1 MLMTVMPHW
10 LTKQA
15 YLAPNQIAIETEDND
30 LLTFIELKEASESL
44 AKKLAQIGIQKG
56 SHVGIFSSNNVSMV
70 TTIHALSYLGAVCVL
85 LNTRLTG
92 PELSY
97 QLKDAEVSIVLVS
110 DDYKNHVKN
119 MNFSIPTYT
128 FSEVNQWE
136 ESDVLLQSEISLTD
150 NFTIIYTSGTTGP
163 PKGVVHTYG
172 NHWWSAIGSTLNLGL
187 HKNDKWLA
195 VLPMFHVGGLSII
208 IRSVIYGISVYLL
221 DEFNEKQMNKVM
233 IEENITIVSVV
244 TVMLQRLITALDG
257 KSYPASLRC
266 ILLGGGPA
274 PKPLLEQAK
283 TLQMPVFQSY
293 GMTETSS
300 QIVTLSPDDALKK
313 VGSAGKTLFP
323 GQLKIMDQ
331 DENDVGEIFV
341 KGPMVTKKYYN
352 NNRATEATFKKGWL
366 ATGDAGYL
374 DEEGFLYVVDRRN
387 DLIISGGEN
396 IYPAEIESVLTG
408 MKQVR
413 EVGVVGKKDTIWGQV
428 PVAFIVTNDESL
440 TVEDIQTYAKKHLA
454 PYKVPKEA
462 HFIDKLPRNA
472 ANKLVRNKL
481 FDLLK

>member
-1 MLMTVMPHW
+1 MTVIPHW

-15 YLAPNQIAIETEDND
+15 YLAPNQIAIETEDNNT
-30 LLTFIELKEASESL
+30 LTFIELKEASEKF
-44 AKKLAQIGIQKG
+44 AKKLAQKGIKKG
-56 SHVGIFSSNNVSMV
+56 SHIGIFSSNNTSMV
-70 TTIHALSYLGAVCVL
+70 VTIHALSYLGAVCVL

-92 PELSY
+92 TELSY
-97 QLKDAEVSIVLVS
+97 QLQDAEVSIVLVS
-110 DDYKNHVKN
+110 DNYKNDVEN
-119 MNFSIPTYT
+119 MDFPLPTYT
-128 FSEVNQWE
+128 YSEVNQWKE
-136 ESDVLLQSEISLTD
+136 ADVVLQTEISLAD

-187 HKNDKWLA
+187 HKNDTWLS

-208 IRSVIYGISVYLL
+208 IRSVIYGIAVYLL
-221 DEFNEKQMNKVM
+221 DEFNEKQMNKVIM
-233 IEENITIVSVV
+233 EENITIASVV
-244 TVMLQRLITALDG
+244 TVMLQRLINTLDG

-274 PKPLLEQAK
+274 PKPLLEKAK
-283 TLQMPVFQSY
+283 ALQIPVFQSY

-300 QIVTLSPDDALKK
+300 QIVTLSPEDALQKI
-313 VGSAGKTLFP
+313 GSAGKPLFP
-323 GQLKIMDQ
+323 GQLKIMNQ
-331 DENDVGEIFV
+331 DENDIGEIFV
-341 KGPMVTKKYYN
+341 KGPMVTKEYYN
-352 NNRATEATFKKGWL
+352 NKQATKASFEKGWL

-413 EVGVVGKKDTIWGQV
+413 EVGVVGKKDNAWGQV

-440 TVEDIQTYAKKHLA
+440 TVEKVQIYAKVHLA
-454 PYKVPKEA
+454 PYKIPKEV
-462 HFIDKLPRNA
+462 HFIDSLPRNA